1 MRWCW
6 MASSFRFRF
15 VANENDIQN
24 STAMSNCAVQ
34 AVIWWVPGRVRW
46 RVCSRSWRGHSG
58 CSQVRPSRSGRASN
72 LTTAPNVFVS
82 GGLQPWK
89 ARYDSRCLTWEAPG
103 SEVLS
108 LTSALLTHLTSRLKP
123 VVLQN
128 V

>member
-1 MRWCW
+1 MLDGEQLPF
-6 MASSFRFRF
+6 SFRGEREGYTEQHGHEQLR
-15 VANENDIQN
+15 AR
-24 STAMSNCAVQ
+24 Q
-34 AVIWWVPGRVRW
+34 AVMVGAGSRQVACVFAIVARSFRVRP
-46 RVCSRSWRGHSG
+46 GALIA
-58 CSQVRPSRSGRASN
+58 RSGRASN

>member
-1 MRWCW
+1 

-34 AVIWWVPGRVRW
+34 AVMVSAGSRQVACVFAIVARSFRVR
-46 RVCSRSWRGHSG
+46 SG
-58 CSQVRPSRSGRASN
+58 ALIARSGRASN